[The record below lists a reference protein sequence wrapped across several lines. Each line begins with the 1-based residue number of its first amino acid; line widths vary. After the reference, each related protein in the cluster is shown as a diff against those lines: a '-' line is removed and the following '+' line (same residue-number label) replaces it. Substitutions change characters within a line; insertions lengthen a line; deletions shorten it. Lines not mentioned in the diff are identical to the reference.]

1 MLRRVGGH
9 PIFFRILNNPSLLT
23 KSKALVTSV
32 EAKYSGLCCSL
43 HFSCSCLR
51 EKTISI
57 VDLPA
62 LKPHCD
68 LG

>member
-1 MLRRVGGH
+1 MLRSVGGH
-9 PIFFRILNNPSLLT
+9 PIFFKVLNNPSLLT
-23 KSKALVTSV
+23 KSKALVRSMK
-32 EAKYSGLCCSL
+32 AMYSGSHCSL

-51 EKTISI
+51 EKTMSI

-62 LKPHCD
+62 LKPHCN

>member
-1 MLRRVGGH
+1 MLRGVGGH
-9 PIFFRILNNPSLLT
+9 PTFFRILNTLSLLT
-23 KSKALVTSV
+23 KSKALVRSMK
-32 EAKYSGLCCSL
+32 AMYSGLGCSL

-51 EKTISI
+51 ERTMSI
-57 VDLPA
+57 VDLTA